1 MSGIEVRE
9 WSEGGVVVELRGE
22 FDRHDLEDVRETL
35 SSVVALRRPT
45 LVDLAGVTFLDVGVS
60 RELAVR
66 SRLYAHH
73 LTLSN
78 PSWQARASAAA
89 CGFGEFLSVSP
100 HLSCA
105 VLAAPGD
112 VAKTSE
118 NAWWSSVQDAGNG
131 WNHP

>member
-9 WSEGGVVVELRGE
+9 WSEGGVLVELRGE

-45 LVDLAGVTFLDVGVS
+45 LVDLAGVTFLDVGVI

-66 SRLYAHH
+66 SRLYGHH

-78 PSWQARASAAA
+78 PSWQAQASAAA
-89 CGFGEFLSVSP
+89 CGFGEFSAISPQLSAF
-100 HLSCA
+100 LRGA
-105 VLAAPGD
+105 RG
-112 VAKTSE
+112 
-118 NAWWSSVQDAGNG
+118 AG
-131 WNHP
+131 